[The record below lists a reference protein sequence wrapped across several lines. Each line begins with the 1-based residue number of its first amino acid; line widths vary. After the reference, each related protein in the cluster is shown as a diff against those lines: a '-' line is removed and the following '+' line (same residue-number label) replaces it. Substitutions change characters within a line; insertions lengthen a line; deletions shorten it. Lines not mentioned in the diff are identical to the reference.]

1 MTGRTPPAVFNSSP
15 APIDQDWV
23 DAELIPFL
31 QRVYPEER
39 RTTMDWNRQVVFGR
53 SNLHL
58 LEHYEDFP
66 FTIERLRLC
75 LLNSELLTPAEM
87 SKFISVTEQGS
98 QYCLRIFVR
107 HAIVHGS
114 YMLFSLGDN
123 PSPEFPR
130 AGHTSTR
137 PSTASPAEAAPA
149 RATSVAVL
157 EARNATLERELA
169 NLQAERGRGNGRGN
183 GRGRGRPSQPR
194 GDFVGRSDRGGRFS
208 QRPNVSPNMQQTPS
222 QFPSNPPPGMYGYP
236 TYQYGYGGGP
246 YMAAPAMG
254 GYPGNSYQQQPFT
267 NPGQQY
273 GGGWTGSQMIWE
285 QAAVSQC
292 RHSKWA
298 THIIKDN
305 LLNVVADLQEVN
317 KDKRHLIKAF
327 QHVLSNQL
335 QDQVRALMCLAQ
347 MRKSSIQDPEMA
359 TTDSGR
365 LIGSETSFSGK

>member
-23 DAELIPFL
+23 DSELIPFL

-75 LLNSELLTPAEM
+75 LLNSELLTAAEM
-87 SKFISVTEQGS
+87 SKFIPVTDQGS

-107 HAIVHGS
+107 HAIVHGP

-169 NLQAERGRGNGRGN
+169 NLNMRVHQAERGRGGGRGN
-183 GRGRGRPSQPR
+183 GRGRGRPSQTR
-194 GDFVGRSDRGGRFS
+194 GGSDRGGRFN
-208 QRPNVSPNMQQTPS
+208 QGPGVPPNMQQTPS
-222 QFPSNPPPGMYGYP
+222 QFPSIPPSGMYGYP
-236 TYQYGYGGGP
+236 AYQYGYGGP
-246 YMAAPAMG
+246 YVAAPPMG
-254 GYPGNSYQQQPFT
+254 GYPMQPYQQQPFT
-267 NPGQQY
+267 NPGQQL
-273 GGGWTGSQMIWE
+273 E
-285 QAAVSQC
+285 QAAVSRC
-292 RHSKWA
+292 RHSKVA
-298 THIIKDN
+298 TRIIKDSR
-305 LLNVVADLQEVN
+305 LSVVVVLQEVN
-317 KDKRHLIKAF
+317 KDNNHLIKVF
-327 QHVLSNQL
+327 QHVLSNHL
-335 QDQVRALMCLAQ
+335 QDQVRALMCLALT
-347 MRKSSIQDPEMA
+347 RKSSIQFF
-359 TTDSGR
+359 R
-365 LIGSETSFSGK
+365 QVGK

>member
-1 MTGRTPPAVFNSSP
+1 MAGRTPPAVFNSSP

-87 SKFISVTEQGS
+87 SKFIAVTEQGS

-114 YMLFSLGDN
+114 YMLYSLGDN

-137 PSTASPAEAAPA
+137 PSTASPAEPAPA

-169 NLQAERGRGNGRGN
+169 SLQAERGRGNGRGN

-194 GDFVGRSDRGGRFS
+194 GDFVGRSDRGGRFG
-208 QRPNVSPNMQQTPS
+208 QGPNLPPSMQQTSS

-236 TYQYGYGGGP
+236 TYQYGYGNP
-246 YMAAPAMG
+246 YMAAPTMG
-254 GYPGNSYQQQPFT
+254 GYPMQSYQQQYP
-267 NPGQQY
+267 
-273 GGGWTGSQMIWE
+273 GGWTGSQMIRE

-292 RHSKWA
+292 RSSKSA
-298 THIIKDN
+298 FRVIKDK

-317 KDKRHLIKAF
+317 KAKARHRLKVF
-327 QHVLSNQL
+327 QDVLSNRL
-335 QDQVRALMCLAQ
+335 QDLAQALTCLALT
-347 MRKSSIQDPEMA
+347 RRSSIQQWLQ
-359 TTDSGR
+359 
-365 LIGSETSFSGK
+365 LIRDG

>member
-1 MTGRTPPAVFNSSP
+1 MTGRTPPAVFNSST

-39 RTTMDWNRQVVFGR
+39 KTTMEWNRQVVLGR
-53 SNLHL
+53 AHL
-58 LEHYEDFP
+58 DWLDQYQDFP

-87 SKFISVTEQGS
+87 SQFIPVTERGS
-98 QYCLRIFVR
+98 LHCLRIFIR

-114 YMLFSLGDN
+114 YMLYSLGDD

-137 PSTASPAEAAPA
+137 PSITSPAEAVPA

-169 NLQAERGRGNGRGN
+169 SLQAERGRGNGRGN

-194 GDFVGRSDRGGRFS
+194 GDFVGRSDRGGRFN
-208 QRPNVSPNMQQTPS
+208 QGPNVPPNMQQTPS

-236 TYQYGYGGGP
+236 TYQYGYGNP

-254 GYPGNSYQQQPFT
+254 GYPMQPYQQQYP
-267 NPGQQY
+267 
-273 GGGWTGSQMIWE
+273 GGWTGSQMI
-285 QAAVSQC
+285 
-292 RHSKWA
+292 SKSA
-298 THIIKDN
+298 FRVIKDK

-317 KDKRHLIKAF
+317 KAKARRRLKVF
-327 QHVLSNQL
+327 QVVLSNHL
-335 QDQVRALMCLAQ
+335 QDQVQALMCLAQ
-347 MRKSSIQDPEMA
+347 TRKSSIQVRIP
-359 TTDSGR
+359 TKSVLQR
-365 LIGSETSFSGK
+365 PCH

>member
-1 MTGRTPPAVFNSSP
+1 MTGRTPPAIFNSSP

-23 DAELIPFL
+23 DSELIPFL

-87 SKFISVTEQGS
+87 SKFIAVTEQGS

-114 YMLFSLGDN
+114 YMLYSLGDN

-137 PSTASPAEAAPA
+137 PSTASPAAPA
-149 RATSVAVL
+149 EPRASSVAVL

-194 GDFVGRSDRGGRFS
+194 GDFAGRSDRGGRFN
-208 QRPNVSPNMQQTPS
+208 QGPGVHPNMQQTPS
-222 QFPSNPPPGMYGYP
+222 QFPSIPPSGMYGYP
-236 TYQYGYGGGP
+236 AYQYGYGNP
-246 YMAAPAMG
+246 YMAQPAMG
-254 GYPGNSYQQQPFT
+254 GYPMQPYQEQPFT

-273 GGGWTGSQMIWE
+273 PGGWTGSQMIK
-285 QAAVSQC
+285 VVT
-292 RHSKWA
+292 R
-298 THIIKDN
+298 IIKDN
-305 LLNVVADLQEVN
+305 RLSVVVVLPEVN
-317 KDKRHLIKAF
+317 KDNRHLIKVF

-347 MRKSSIQDPEMA
+347 TRKSSIQWMSPPPSSRE
-359 TTDSGR
+359 
-365 LIGSETSFSGK
+365 